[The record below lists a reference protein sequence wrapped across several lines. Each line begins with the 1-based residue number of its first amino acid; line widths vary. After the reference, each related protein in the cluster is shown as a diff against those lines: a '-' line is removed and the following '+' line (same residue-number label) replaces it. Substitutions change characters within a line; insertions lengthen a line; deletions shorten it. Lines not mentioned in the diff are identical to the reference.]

1 MIELHLVQPK
11 IELEMPEHHSS
22 LSHYDLVSLESDT
35 QLVHSPHALLPPHIM
50 VTISQRGIV
59 KPNSKY
65 ALTSLKSSAIIP
77 HEHHNI

>member
-1 MIELHLVQPK
+1 
-11 IELEMPEHHSS
+11 
-22 LSHYDLVSLESDT
+22 
-35 QLVHSPHALLPPHIM
+35 M